1 MEIRKLDDG
10 RVELFGYVNISERKS
25 KIISSK
31 GVKFREEIRK
41 GAWNNAIER
50 NKDIKLLVNHSWDKI
65 YDSTKENLRLYE
77 DNIGA
82 RFSIRTNDETLIKH
96 AENKEFKGLSFAFR
110 CNKENKSNDGP
121 IQLRSVE
128 DMYVT
133 EISLLTVEPAYDGC
147 MVEMRDKDGN
157 ELETRDYKV
166 TFEDYTK
173 EEANILNEIRL
184 LEENEKKLKLIN
196 LELEI

>member
-10 RVELFGYVNISERKS
+10 SVELFGYVNISERKS

-31 GVKFREEIRK
+31 GIKFREEIRK
-41 GAWNNAIER
+41 GAWGGAIAS

-65 YDSTKENLRLYE
+65 YDSTSENLRLYE

-82 RFSIRTNDETLIKH
+82 RFNLRTKDETLIGY
-96 AENKEFKGLSFAFR
+96 AEKKEFTGLSFAFK
-110 CNKENKSNDGP
+110 CNKEKKVNDGA

-128 DMYVT
+128 DMFVT
-133 EISLLTVEPAYDGC
+133 EISLLTIEPAYDGC

-157 ELETRDYKV
+157 ELETRDYKDS
-166 TFEDYTK
+166 FEDYTK
-173 EEANILNEIRL
+173 EETRILEEVRV
-184 LEENEKKLKLIN
+184 LEENENKIKLMN
-196 LELEI
+196 LELEL